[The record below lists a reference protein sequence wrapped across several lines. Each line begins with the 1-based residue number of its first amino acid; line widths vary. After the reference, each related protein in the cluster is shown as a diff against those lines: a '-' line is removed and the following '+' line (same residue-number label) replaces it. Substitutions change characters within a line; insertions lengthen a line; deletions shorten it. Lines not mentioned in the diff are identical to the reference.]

1 MSIASEIQDLNTN
14 LTSAKNAVTVKG
26 GTVGDTGL
34 AGLAS
39 EIMTI
44 PSGGVTPEN
53 YGIVTYKDNGVE
65 KTVTMVDEEDFYM
78 LSLPSSSAVLTIN
91 NITMVKSDILEVKIT
106 DGVTFLPDNF
116 LYGATSLRKVDL
128 PSSLVWVGSNV
139 FAASTK
145 ITMGTINLTNVED
158 IGSAFCSGSLTNAP
172 IILDN
177 VKSIGDSF
185 LSGCTDFNQPL
196 SLPKIRT
203 IGSLFLNGDSS
214 FNSLLTLNS
223 DLEVIG
229 NRFMYGC
236 SGFAQTF
243 SIPSGLVYGPGERFM
258 HNCNNFIGPLI
269 CNSASA
275 SIPSDNYALGTTTS
289 TAVMYT
295 TGVTLTG
302 PYAAQWK
309 AALPDRT
316 TSPYRKLIIGS

>member
-14 LTSAKNAVTVKG
+14 LIAAKNAVTTKG

-53 YGIVTYKDNGVE
+53 YGIVTYEDNGVE
-65 KTVTMVDEEDFYM
+65 KTVTMVDEADFYM
-78 LSLPSSSAVLTIN
+78 LSAPSSSAVLTIN
-91 NITMVKSDILEVKIT
+91 NINITKSDIVEVEIT
-106 DGVTFLPDNF
+106 DGVTFLPDYF

-158 IGSAFCSGSLTNAP
+158 IGSGFCSGSSVNAP

-185 LSGCTDFNQPL
+185 LSSPKFNQPL

-203 IGSLFLNGDSS
+203 IGNLFLNNAVN
-214 FNSLLTLNS
+214 FNSLLSLNS
-223 DLEVIG
+223 GLEVIG
-229 NRFMYGC
+229 TRFMYGC
-236 SGFAQTF
+236 SQFTQSF
-243 SIPSGLVYGPGERFM
+243 SIPSGLIYGPGERFM
-258 HNCNNFIGPLI
+258 HNCSGFIGPLV
-269 CNSASA
+269 CNNGAN
-275 SIPSDNYALGTTTS
+275 IPTDVYVLGTTS
-289 TAVMYT
+289 SSAIMYT

-316 TSPYRKLIIGS
+316 ASPYRKLIISS